1 MATKAGRLSYPFCNP
16 TNQGT
21 TASPITSSVAGAEF
35 FAWRTACSATSGS
48 SYGIRCNHKITG
60 AAGSGAAIRGYGYA
74 YGVAAANV
82 YGGEFTAE
90 ENTTG
95 SVTGEL
101 AAIRAVCSLQNT
113 TESGT
118 VQVLKL
124 EYDVLTGTDATAVT
138 NSFIT
143 VSNGG
148 SGTGCN
154 ALFNIQVAKGTNS
167 ATALSSS
174 SAATTPVNDT
184 WIRCIINGT
193 PTWIAA
199 STTAPHA

>member
-1 MATKAGRLSYPFCNP
+1 MATKVGRNSYPFFNP
-16 TNQGT
+16 SMAGT
-21 TASPITSSVAGAEF
+21 TTAPLSSSIAGAEF
-35 FAWRTACSATSGS
+35 LSYKTACSATSGS
-48 SYGIRCNHKITG
+48 SYGVRFSHKITG
-60 AAGSGAAIRGYGYA
+60 AGGSGAAIRGYGYA

-95 SVTGEL
+95 SITGEL
-101 AAIRAVCSLQNT
+101 AAIRAVASLQNT

-118 VQVLKL
+118 VQCLKL
-124 EYDVLTGTDATAVT
+124 EYDVISGADATAVT

-148 SGTGCN
+148 AGTGCN

-167 ATALSSS
+167 ATALCSS